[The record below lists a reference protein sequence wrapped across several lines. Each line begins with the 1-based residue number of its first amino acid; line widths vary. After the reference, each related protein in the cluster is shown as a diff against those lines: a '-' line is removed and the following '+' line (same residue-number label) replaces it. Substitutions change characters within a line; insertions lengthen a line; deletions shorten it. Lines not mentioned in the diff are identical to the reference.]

1 MVRTNNKNLLP
12 GYKSMPCNRLS
23 LPRHVT
29 RLLFALALLAP
40 TGLVM
45 AQSVNNTMTNIAEVV
60 DACDIVAIGIDFG
73 EIPASVGASAIV
85 PSATANTAL
94 ASQNADHPDRAADG
108 TAANDDAL
116 SIAATG
122 IGAVDTAVSALLTA
136 INSAV
141 PGIYVACTAAPTSVV
156 LTTATGSLN
165 FPTTVA
171 GAAAFAAANTVG
183 GQMDQVDGAGAI
195 VAGGDDLDYT
205 LTFVGAP
212 ATTADLNAVVALIP
226 AFYVGIFAATGT
238 IDAGQTLATG
248 FYTEV
253 ATATVNF

>member
-1 MVRTNNKNLLP
+1 MH
-12 GYKSMPCNRLS
+12 CNRLS

-29 RLLFALALLAP
+29 RLLFALALLLP
-40 TGLVM
+40 TGSVM

-94 ASQNADHPDRAADG
+94 AAQNANHPDRAADG
-108 TAANDDAL
+108 TAANDDEL

-156 LTTATGSLN
+156 LTTATDSLN